1 MFIMPN
7 EAWSAI
13 LGAVVGSFITYRF
26 GITLADRQFQHLKA
40 VSKLDAWH
48 AAAQNFVAV
57 FSEELAT
64 VEGEEELTI
73 PLDDYLRGAYRAKH
87 KAAISTFRHFLEPAL
102 SARFDAACYQYHS
115 GRTTEEMIETG
126 IPKRDAMF
134 MEYMGHPFPGDP
146 YQKARNRI
154 QAILQFAK
162 HEQHLPT

>member
-64 VEGEEELTI
+64 VEGEEELTV
-73 PLDDYLRGAYRAKH
+73 PLDDCKH
-87 KAAISTFRHFLEPAL
+87 AANT
-102 SARFDAACYQYHS
+102 C
-115 GRTTEEMIETG
+115 
-126 IPKRDAMF
+126 
-134 MEYMGHPFPGDP
+134 
-146 YQKARNRI
+146 
-154 QAILQFAK
+154 
-162 HEQHLPT
+162 